1 MAKSSKAQRS
11 IDAILAGEP
20 DDMNIEFDK
29 VEAAVEPMPEPEPAV
44 AQKTAPKFEA
54 DDATLG
60 PSLEESFGHV
70 GNLDAVLRIP
80 VTIQVVLG
88 SAVMPV
94 ANLMKLRRGAA
105 IPLDHRVGEPVDV
118 VVNGRTVA
126 RGEVVVV
133 EDDTSRF
140 GISLTEILGGP
151 ASN

>member
-1 MAKSSKAQRS
+1 MANSSKSQRS
-11 IDAILAGEP
+11 IDAILAGDGEGAGA
-20 DDMNIEFDK
+20 ET
-29 VEAAVEPMPEPEPAV
+29 VAATAEAVEETAAPRPAKAAKV
-44 AQKTAPKFEA
+44 KLETE
-54 DDATLG
+54 DVGVG
-60 PSLEESFGHV
+60 PSLEDTFGSV

-94 ANLMKLRRGAA
+94 ASLMKLRRGAA

-140 GISLTEILGGP
+140 GISLTEIVGTS

>member
-1 MAKSSKAQRS
+1 MSKSSKAQRS
-11 IDAILAGEP
+11 IDAILAGDIDETGAQKP
-20 DDMNIEFDK
+20 A
-29 VEAAVEPMPEPEPAV
+29 EATSAPAEQTEAV
-44 AQKTAPKFEA
+44 ATKTAAPKPEA
-54 DDATLG
+54 EDASLG
-60 PSLEESFGHV
+60 PSLEESLGNV

-118 VVNGRTVA
+118 VVNGRTIA

-140 GISLTEILGGP
+140 GISLTEIVGGP

>member
-1 MAKSSKAQRS
+1 MTKSSKSQRS
-11 IDAILAGEP
+11 IDAILAGGGEGA
-20 DDMNIEFDK
+20 E
-29 VEAAVEPMPEPEPAV
+29 VETVMAAAETISEPA
-44 AQKTAPKFEA
+44 APRPAKAAKPKSEA
-54 DDATLG
+54 EDIGIG
-60 PSLEESFGHV
+60 PSLEDTFGGV

-140 GISLTEILGGP
+140 GISLTEIVGTS

>member
-1 MAKSSKAQRS
+1 MSKNSKAQRS
-11 IDAILAGEP
+11 IDAILAGDGEG
-20 DDMNIEFDK
+20 DTAEVIG
-29 VEAAVEPMPEPEPAV
+29 VETVEEAVVKPKPAKAAKAKAADVE
-44 AQKTAPKFEA
+44 
-54 DDATLG
+54 DAGIG
-60 PSLEESFGHV
+60 PSLEDTFGGV

-140 GISLTEILGGP
+140 GISLTEIVGTS

>member
-20 DDMNIEFDK
+20 GKMEFDRIEP
-29 VEAAVEPMPEPEPAV
+29 EAEPAPTPEPV
-44 AQKTAPKFEA
+44 AAKKAAPTLEA

-140 GISLTEILGGP
+140 GISLTEIVGGP